1 MKQCS
6 NGHIYDEKLH
16 SSCPYCRNDGTS
28 GIRPLGGSNDFP
40 STLPLGGAAPAASP
54 AAAPV
59 FPKTT
64 PLNAGNENIHNN
76 DVSFPK
82 TTPLNAGNAIAQN
95 DAAGSSFGRSSNKM
109 SKTVSLG
116 PVGHNDVSASSYD
129 TSNIEGTVNP
139 VCGWLVAVDGEKL
152 GYSFNIHSERNTV
165 GRGEEF
171 DINIFFD
178 GAVSSKGDAVIA
190 FDSIGMKFYISP
202 GSGKNNVH
210 VNNSILLT
218 PVEIKDYDRIRIGM
232 TTFAF
237 RSFCGEQFMY

>member
-28 GIRPLGGSNDFP
+28 GTIPLGRDKDFP
-40 STLPLGGAAPAASP
+40 STLPLGGSAPAPMP
-54 AAAPV
+54 AEEPN

-64 PLNAGNENIHNN
+64 PLNSGRVDNARDSFAVAENIHNSN
-76 DVSFPK
+76 
-82 TTPLNAGNAIAQN
+82 GN
-95 DAAGSSFGRSSNKM
+95 SSDKM
-109 SKTVSLG
+109 SKTVALG
-116 PVGHNDVSASSYD
+116 PVGHSGNAVSSD
-129 TSNIEGTVNP
+129 NMPEGETELNP
-139 VCGWLVAVDGEKL
+139 VCGWLVAVDGDMM

-165 GRGEEF
+165 GRGKEF
-171 DINIFFD
+171 DVNIWYD

-190 FDSIGMKFYISP
+190 FDSMGRKFYISP

-210 VNNSILLT
+210 VNNNILLM
-218 PVEIKDYDRIRIGM
+218 PVEIKDYDRITIGR